1 MKLKYSLIQFDPE
14 EHKYLTPEGKEL
26 LGVTG
31 LLSRQLFAGKYDG
44 IPREILT
51 KAADHGSLVHRE
63 INDFITLGFSPK
75 TPEAREAIKEFN
87 PDTCAA
93 SEYLVSDSENYAT
106 MIDFVDKEFN
116 LYDFKT
122 TAVLDKE
129 YVSWQLSV
137 SAYLFKCQN
146 GFEPKNFYAVHLRG
160 DKMDVKPVEK
170 KSEEEVLE
178 LLACDLAGEKYLEKK
193 SAPVKADL
201 PLVQVKQL
209 ESTIIEIE
217 AELKHFTDLRE
228 ELFRQIYDKMEEKD
242 LKKIE
247 TDDLIIT
254 RVLPSESIS
263 IDTKR
268 LKEEMPEVA
277 KKYEKVSQ
285 RKGYVKLTIK
295 K

>member
-44 IPREILT
+44 IPKEILSR
-51 KAADHGSLVHRE
+51 AANHGSLVHRE
-63 INDFITLGFSPK
+63 INDFITLGFTPK
-75 TPEAREAIKEFN
+75 TSEAREAIKEFN

-93 SEYLVSDSENYAT
+93 TEYLVSDGENYAT

-160 DKMDVKPVEK
+160 DKMDIKPVEK
-170 KSEEEVLE
+170 
-178 LLACDLAGEKYLEKK
+178 
-193 SAPVKADL
+193 
-201 PLVQVKQL
+201 
-209 ESTIIEIE
+209 
-217 AELKHFTDLRE
+217 
-228 ELFRQIYDKMEEKD
+228 
-242 LKKIE
+242 
-247 TDDLIIT
+247 
-254 RVLPSESIS
+254 
-263 IDTKR
+263 
-268 LKEEMPEVA
+268 
-277 KKYEKVSQ
+277 SQ
-285 RKGYVKLTIK
+285 RKKFLNYSHATLREKIILTK
-295 K
+295 RWHLP

>member
-1 MKLKYSLIQFDPE
+1 MKLKYSTLIFNIE
-14 EHKYLTPEGKEL
+14 KHRYITREGREL
-26 LGVTG
+26 LGITG

-44 IPREILT
+44 IPREILNR
-51 KAADHGSLVHRE
+51 AAEHGSFVHRE
-63 INDFITLGFSPK
+63 INDFITLGFTPK
-75 TPEAREAIKEFN
+75 TPEAQEAIKEFN

-93 SEYLVSDSENYAT
+93 SEYLVSDGENYAT
-106 MIDFVDKEFN
+106 MIDFMDKEFN

-129 YVSWQLSV
+129 YVSWQLSI

-178 LLACDLAGEKYLEKK
+178 LLACDLAGENYLEKK

-209 ESTIIEIE
+209 ESTILEIE
-217 AELKHFTDLRE
+217 SELKYFTDLRE
-228 ELFRQIYDKMEEKD
+228 ELFRQIYDKMEEKN

-247 TDDLIIT
+247 TDELIIT
-254 RVLPSESIS
+254 RVLPSESVS
-263 IDTKR
+263 IDTKK
-268 LKEEMPEVA
+268 LKEELPEIA
-277 KKYEKVSQ
+277 KKYEKISQ